1 MMNDRLT
8 VQRDQRDGGWYV
20 VVDGATKHFDT
31 KPEAIRVATME
42 LAAFEELSAMN
53 ADALENI
60 ESLQRTLEIERR
72 KAVELRNRLNDQ
84 SHELAEAKGEISAT
98 RGLLE
103 DVQKMRDEQ
112 AKKLKEAEEMEA
124 FHRHFI
130 NELLTENFKMM
141 QAMANWFVKEY
152 GSELLV

>member
-31 KPEAIRVATME
+31 RPEAVKVACME
-42 LAAFEELSAMN
+42 LSAFEELSAMN

-60 ESLQRTLEIERR
+60 EMLQRTLESERH
-72 KAVELRNRLNDQ
+72 KAVALCNRLNDQ
-84 SHELAEAKGEISAT
+84 SHELAAAKGELSAT

-112 AKKLKEAEEMEA
+112 EKKLKEAEEMDA

-130 NELLTENFKMM
+130 NELLTENLKMTR
-141 QAMANWFVKEY
+141 AMANWFVKEF
-152 GSELLV
+152 GSELLT

>member
-20 VVDGATKHFDT
+20 VVDGATKRFDT
-31 KPEAIRVATME
+31 KPEAIKVATME

-60 ESLQRTLEIERR
+60 GELQAKLEIERR
-72 KAVELRNRLNDQ
+72 KAAEQANRLNEAN
-84 SHELAEAKGEISAT
+84 HELAWAKGELSAV

-112 AKKLKEAEEMEA
+112 AKKLKEAEEMDA

-130 NELLTENFKMM
+130 NELLTENFKMTR
-141 QAMANWFVKEY
+141 AMANWFVKEY
-152 GSELLV
+152 GSELLT

>member
-20 VVDGATKHFDT
+20 VVDGATKRFDT
-31 KPEAIRVATME
+31 KPEAIKVATME

-72 KAVELRNRLNDQ
+72 KTVELRNRLNDQ
-84 SHELAEAKGEISAT
+84 SHELAAAKVELSAT

-112 AKKLKEAEEMEA
+112 AKKFKEAEELQA
-124 FHRHFI
+124 FHKFFI
-130 NELLTENFKMM
+130 RRMTEENFLLTR
-141 QAMANWFVKEY
+141 AVVNWFVKEY
-152 GSELLV
+152 GSELAG